1 MRNFP
6 SSLDGTVG
14 VLSVSGTAAGG
25 AVAPAT
31 ADDIQLCVFISGA
44 GASDPDA
51 MGLDEDIR
59 LLVNDFVRRARSGGV
74 QGRAKAPA
82 SQGHGDAQLAL
93 HGLNLSAEETNELRH
108 LIFELIRK
116 RAAGGGAT
124 P

>member
-1 MRNFP
+1 MPGFR
-6 SSLDGTVG
+6 SSLDGMVG
-14 VLSVSGTAAGG
+14 PSVLGSAAGG

-31 ADDIQLCVFISGA
+31 AQDIQLRVFISGA

-59 LLVNDFVRRARSGGV
+59 LLVNDFMRRVRSGAP
-74 QGRAKAPA
+74 RTTPAAPA
-82 SQGHGDAQLAL
+82 SHPQGDSQIAL
-93 HGLNLSAEETNELRH
+93 HGLNLTAEEANELRH
-108 LIFELIRK
+108 LISELVRK